1 MIEVCN
7 PKQCT
12 GCGVC
17 LVRCPQKAIT
27 MQEGTMG
34 HLYPIINADKCIE
47 CGLCKKICP
56 SLNKA
61 KKMYPQTCFAL
72 WAKDIEEY
80 QSSTSGG
87 IASILSRNTI
97 RKGGVVYG
105 CAMLPDIIVKHIR
118 IEKEDD
124 VKTLKGSKYVQ
135 SSIVEC
141 LNTLIEDVES
151 GREVLFIGTPCQ
163 VAAVK
168 QLFSRRPENLILVDL
183 ICHGVPSVSYLKLCL
198 RKVIKGK
205 RVDVIRFRD
214 GMGMYMY
221 VVVEGNVVYRMPLWE
236 KRYKDLYYNTFIDGF
251 SYRDSCYT
259 CQYAR
264 PERCSDVTIG
274 DFWGLGKYNST
285 ENIPEHKL
293 GVSVVLP
300 ISDKGERL
308 ITELSDVAYIFE
320 RSIKEAVDGND
331 QLRAPKRSNW
341 RIKVFRNMQSLWHVP
356 QMYWFVMFDK
366 ILICNLSKLK
376 RRICNK

>member
-1 MIEVCN
+1 MIEVCS

-27 MQEGTMG
+27 MRRGILG
-34 HLYPIINADKCIE
+34 HLYPLINTGNCID
-47 CGLCKKICP
+47 CGLCKKVCP
-56 SLNKA
+56 SLNPPS
-61 KKMYPQTCFAL
+61 KKYPQTCFAL

-80 QSSTSGG
+80 RSSTSGG
-87 IASILSRNTI
+87 IASILSRNI
-97 RKGGVVYG
+97 IKKGGVVYG
-105 CAMLPDIIVKHIR
+105 CAMLPNIVVKHIR
-118 IEKEDD
+118 IENEDD
-124 VKTLKGSKYVQ
+124 VNKLKGSKYVQ
-135 SSIVEC
+135 SDIVEC
-141 LNTLIEDVES
+141 LPNLIEDVKS

-168 QLFSRRPENLILVDL
+168 QLFSQKPENLILVDL

-198 RKVIKGK
+198 HKVIKGK
-205 RVDVIRFRD
+205 CVDVVRFRD
-214 GMGMYMY
+214 GMGMYVV
-221 VVVEGNVVYRMPLWE
+221 VVVEGKVVYRMPLWE
-236 KRYKDLYYNTFIDGF
+236 KRYKDLYFNTFMDGF

-274 DFWGLGKYNST
+274 DFWGLGKHDST
-285 ENIPEHKL
+285 ESIPEHKL
-293 GVSVVLP
+293 GVSAVLP
-300 ISDKGERL
+300 ISDKGKRL
-308 ITELSDVAYIFE
+308 INELSDAVYIFE

-341 RIKVFRNMQSLWHVP
+341 RIKVFRNMQSLWHFP
-356 QMYWFVMFDK
+356 QMYWLVMFDK
-366 ILICNLSKLK
+366 IIIYNLSKLK